1 MKVDEKRRLIM
12 NSTGLNIPEVVV
24 RDMETGAI
32 SWSLKPSMGRIYAH
46 LEYSEGFL
54 IFDRTNGRE
63 VWRLDDS
70 QEPDPTLAVPCAEIP
85 PDFDPDSKPDA
96 AMYEDSRMAL
106 LMARELEGVG
116 HRYMARFKPYALLHC
131 PEETRAYRFVYPT
144 LLTAARDKA
153 YLWDIPSARV
163 VEVIHGIQ
171 HARFPKNF
179 KGNPCV
185 ENTMEADAGWSDVS
199 AGDESSVD
207 EQEHGHDEE
216 VGVEEDEAGEWGTS
230 PLYRVP
236 RDVFLLRSLIYVD
249 HSPSHVFLAG
259 EYVLKIFNRLP
270 NTAGELED
278 GTSLRQSSSQLALAI
293 TSTKMHYGRWK
304 YSIKPGSGKHE
315 KNSSLVRYEFEVSEI
330 SREENMLLFDR
341 FKAGI

>member
-1 MKVDEKRRLIM
+1 M
-12 NSTGLNIPEVVV
+12 NTTGLYIPEVVV
-24 RDMETGAI
+24 RDMETAAI
-32 SWSLKPSMGRIYAH
+32 SWSLKPSMGKIYAH

-54 IFDRTNGRE
+54 IFDRTNGERE

-70 QEPDPTLAVPCAEIP
+70 QERDPILAVPCAEIP

-96 AMYEDSRMAL
+96 TMYEDSRMAL
-106 LMARELEGVG
+106 LIPRLLEAVG

-153 YLWDIPSARV
+153 YLWDVPSARV
-163 VEVIHGIQ
+163 VEVVHGIQ
-171 HARFPKNF
+171 HARFPKNS
-179 KGNPCV
+179 KGNPYV
-185 ENTMEADAGWSDVS
+185 ENIMEADAESSDGS

-207 EQEHGHDEE
+207 EQEHGHN
-216 VGVEEDEAGEWGTS
+216 VEEDDEAGEWGTS

-249 HSPSHVFLAG
+249 HSPSHIFLAG

-270 NTAGELED
+270 NTAGEVED
-278 GTSLRQSSSQLALAI
+278 GQGTSLRQSSSSQLALAI

-330 SREENMLLFDR
+330 SRDENVLLFDR